1 MNSQEIFAQHRES
14 VMETYGRF
22 PVAITSGKG
31 AKLYSP
37 EGKEYID
44 FASGIGVLSIG
55 TAHPKFV
62 AAVAEQAGKL
72 AHVSNLFYTEPGTR
86 LAKRLCE
93 KSGMDKVFFSN
104 SGAESNEG
112 AIKLARK
119 YSADRFGAHRSTII
133 TLKNSFHGRTV
144 TTLAATGQ
152 DVFHQY
158 FDPFT
163 DGFRHVPANDIAALV
178 GVLDNSVC
186 AVMMELV
193 QGEGGVLPLDREYVA
208 AVAKLCKERDLL
220 LIIDEVQTGMGRCG
234 TLFAYQSY
242 GITPDVVTTAKGIGG
257 GLPLGAVLAAKTC
270 SETLSPGTHATT
282 FGANPI
288 CTAAANAVLDV
299 LEDGVLDA
307 VNEKGAYLRAAI
319 EMMGYPTRG
328 MGLMIGIGVE
338 PGTHKATVAK
348 LVEAGLLCI
357 TAGNDAIRLL
367 PPLTITKEEMDAGLA
382 ILKQVLSGGAA

>member
-1 MNSQEIFAQHRES
+1 MK
-14 VMETYGRF
+14 TYGRY
-22 PVAITSGKG
+22 PVAIQSGKG
-31 AKLYSP
+31 ATLVSP
-37 EGKEYID
+37 EGREYID

-62 AAVAEQAGKL
+62 EAVSAQAATL
-72 AHVSNLFYTEPGTR
+72 AHTSNLFYTEPSAR
-86 LAKRLCE
+86 LAHRLCE

-119 YSADRFGAHRSTII
+119 YSTDRYGNERTKII

-158 FDPFT
+158 FYPFT
-163 DGFRHVPANDIAALV
+163 EGFVHATANDFE
-178 GVLDNSVC
+178 SVKNAVDENTC

-193 QGEGGVLPLDREYVA
+193 QGEGGVLPLDVEFVKAVEALCRE
-208 AVAKLCKERDLL
+208 KDLL
-220 LIIDEVQTGMGRCG
+220 LLIDEVQTGIGRCG
-234 TLFAYQSY
+234 TFFAFQHY
-242 GITPDVVTTAKGIGG
+242 GISPDVVSTAKGIGG

-270 SETLSPGTHATT
+270 SEVLVPGTHATT

-299 LEDGVLDA
+299 LEDGVLDS
-307 VNEKGAYLRAAI
+307 VNEKGNYLRAKI
-319 EMMGYPTRG
+319 EEMGFATRG
-328 MGLMIGIGVE
+328 LGLMLGIAVE
-338 PGTHKATVAK
+338 EGTHKAKVAS
-348 LVEAGLLCI
+348 LIEAGLLCI
-357 TAGNDAIRLL
+357 TAGKDAVRLL
-367 PPLTITKEEMDAGLA
+367 PPLTITYEEMDRGLA
-382 ILKQVLSGGAA
+382 ILKSVLCGG